1 MLLMSATTD
10 AVPVDPTTSSPSA
23 GLAVPL
29 GSTPV
34 VASSEAPAPTDLAV
48 PLGLTPV
55 VASSEA
61 PAPTGL
67 AFAVALTNFEGPFDL
82 LLTLIGRHKLDVTE
96 IALAKVTDDFIAY
109 LRGVGGELDLDTT
122 SQFLV
127 VAATLLDLKA
137 ARLLPTGDVEDE
149 EDIALLEA
157 RDLLFARLLQYRA
170 YKEVA
175 ALLAARL
182 ATEAHRHPRT
192 VGPDERFAGL
202 LPEVLLGLGPHE
214 FARLAGRALAPK
226 PPPPTVGLAHLHT
239 AQVSVRAQATIIA
252 SRLQRLGHATFRA
265 LVADCDTTV
274 LVVGRFLAVLEL
286 YREGVVMFDQVS
298 PLGELHLRWTG
309 PTSTDIDGDGN
320 ADLGFDP
327 DRLELDEAA
336 VIDIHRAPR
345 VSEPTNGSR
354 P

>member
-1 MLLMSATTD
+1 MSASTD
-10 AVPVDPTTSSPSA
+10 AAPADPATTSPSA
-23 GLAVPL
+23 GRALSN
-29 GSTPV
+29 GST
-34 VASSEAPAPTDLAV
+34 SAV
-48 PLGLTPV
+48 GSGDAHP
-55 VASSEA
+55 S
-61 PAPTGL
+61 TGL
-67 AFAVALTNFEGPFDL
+67 AFSVALTNFEGPFDL

-109 LRGVGGELDLDTT
+109 LRREGGELDLETT

-149 EDIALLEA
+149 DDIALLEA

-175 ALLAARL
+175 ALFAARM
-182 ATEAHRHPRT
+182 AAEARRHPRA
-192 VGPDERFAGL
+192 VGPDERFIGL

-214 FARLAGRALAPK
+214 FARLAGRALAPRPA
-226 PPPPTVGLAHLHT
+226 PPSIGLAHLHG
-239 AQVSVRAQATIIA
+239 AQVSVREQATVVA
-252 SRLQRLGHATFRA
+252 MRLQRLGHATFRA

-274 LVVGRFLAVLEL
+274 LVVARFLAVLEL

-298 PLGELHLRWTG
+298 PLGELQLRWIG
-309 PTSTDIDGDGN
+309 PTATDRDGDGDS
-320 ADLGFDP
+320 DLGFDP
-327 DRLELDEAA
+327 DGLELEEAA
-336 VIDIHRAPR
+336 VIDIRRGTRHGA
-345 VSEPTNGSR
+345 PTNGSG

>member
-1 MLLMSATTD
+1 MSATTD
-10 AVPVDPTTSSPSA
+10 AASADAATSSPSA
-23 GLAVPL
+23 GLA
-29 GSTPV
+29 
-34 VASSEAPAPTDLAV
+34 
-48 PLGLTPV
+48 
-55 VASSEA
+55 
-61 PAPTGL
+61 
-67 AFAVALTNFEGPFDL
+67 FAVELTNFEGPFDL

-109 LRGVGGELDLDTT
+109 LRREGGELDLETT

-175 ALLAARL
+175 ALFAARM
-182 ATEAHRHPRT
+182 ANEARRHPRA
-192 VGPDERFAGL
+192 VGPDERFTGL

-226 PPPPTVGLAHLHT
+226 PPPPTVGLAHLHA
-239 AQVSVRAQATIIA
+239 AQVSVREQATVIA
-252 SRLQRLGHATFRA
+252 GRLQRLGHATFRA
-265 LVADCDTTV
+265 LIADCDTTV

-309 PTSTDIDGDGN
+309 PTVADGEIDGAG
-320 ADLGFDP
+320 DLGFDP
-327 DRLELDEAA
+327 DQLDVDEAD
-336 VIDIHRAPR
+336 VIDIHRASR
-345 VSEPTNGSR
+345 VTEPSGGRR

>member
-1 MLLMSATTD
+1 MLLMTATTD
-10 AVPVDPTTSSPSA
+10 PAPADPATPSPSA
-23 GLAVPL
+23 
-29 GSTPV
+29 
-34 VASSEAPAPTDLAV
+34 
-48 PLGLTPV
+48 
-55 VASSEA
+55 
-61 PAPTGL
+61 GL

-109 LRGVGGELDLDTT
+109 LRRGGGELDLETT
-122 SQFLV
+122 SQFVV

-149 EDIALLEA
+149 DDIAVLEA

-175 ALLAARL
+175 ALLAARM
-182 ATEAHRHPRT
+182 ADEARRYPRA
-192 VGPDERFAGL
+192 VGPDERFTGL

-214 FARLAGRALAPK
+214 FARLAGRALAPR
-226 PPPPTVGLAHLHT
+226 PAPPTVGLAHLHA
-239 AQVSVRAQATIIA
+239 AQVSVREQATVIA
-252 SRLQRLGHATFRA
+252 TRLQRLGHATFRA

-286 YREGVVMFDQVS
+286 YREGVIMFDQVS

-309 PTSTDIDGDGN
+309 PSASDHDVDGGL
-320 ADLGFDP
+320 DLGFDP
-327 DRLELDEAA
+327 DRLELEEAA
-336 VIDIHRAPR
+336 VIDIHQGARLG
-345 VSEPTNGSR
+345 EHTNGSR
-354 P
+354 G

>member
-1 MLLMSATTD
+1 
-10 AVPVDPTTSSPSA
+10 
-23 GLAVPL
+23 
-29 GSTPV
+29 
-34 VASSEAPAPTDLAV
+34 
-48 PLGLTPV
+48 
-55 VASSEA
+55 
-61 PAPTGL
+61 
-67 AFAVALTNFEGPFDL
+67 
-82 LLTLIGRHKLDVTE
+82 
-96 IALAKVTDDFIAY
+96 
-109 LRGVGGELDLDTT
+109 VGGELDLDTT

-175 ALLAARL
+175 ALLATRM
-182 ATEAHRHPRT
+182 ATEARRHPRT

-202 LPEVLLGLGPHE
+202 LPEVLLGLGPYE

-226 PPPPTVGLAHLHT
+226 PPPPTVGLAHLHS
-239 AQVSVRAQATIIA
+239 AQVSVREQATILA
-252 SRLQRLGHATFRA
+252 SRLQRLGHATFRS

-309 PTSTDIDGDGN
+309 PSATDTAADGES
-320 ADLGFDP
+320 DLGFDP

-345 VSEPTNGSR
+345 ASEPINGSR

>member
-1 MLLMSATTD
+1 VTRL
-10 AVPVDPTTSSPSA
+10 AVAPSA
-23 GLAVPL
+23 GRNATGLRLARETADVMTVP
-29 GSTPV
+29 T
-34 VASSEAPAPTDLAV
+34 ETAPADPSVPTAHAESV
-48 PLGLTPV
+48 
-55 VASSEA
+55 
-61 PAPTGL
+61 GL

-96 IALAKVTDDFIAY
+96 IALAKVTDDFVAY
-109 LRGVGGELDLDTT
+109 LRRDGGELDLDTT
-122 SQFLV
+122 SQFVV

-175 ALLAARL
+175 ALLADRMALQAR
-182 ATEAHRHPRT
+182 RYPRT
-192 VGPDERFAGL
+192 VGPDERFVGL

-214 FARLAGRALAPK
+214 FARLAGRALAPR
-226 PPPPTVGLAHLHT
+226 PAPPTVGLAHLHV
-239 AQVSVRAQATIIA
+239 AQVSVREQATVIA
-252 SRLQRLGHATFRA
+252 TRLQRLGHATFRA

-274 LVVGRFLAVLEL
+274 LVIGRFLAVLEL
-286 YREGVVMFDQVS
+286 FREGVLMFDQVS
-298 PLGELHLRWTG
+298 PLGELHIRWIG
-309 PTSTDIDGDGN
+309 PAATDDDIEGN

-327 DRLELDEAA
+327 DRFDVDDAE
-336 VIDIHRAPR
+336 VIDIHRGSR
-345 VSEPTNGSR
+345 QGEPTTVSQ

>member
-1 MLLMSATTD
+1 MSATTE
-10 AVPVDPTTSSPSA
+10 V
-23 GLAVPL
+23 
-29 GSTPV
+29 
-34 VASSEAPAPTDLAV
+34 APADAQ
-48 PLGLTPV
+48 
-55 VASSEA
+55 
-61 PAPTGL
+61 PAGL

-96 IALAKVTDDFIAY
+96 IALAKVTDDFISY
-109 LRGVGGELDLDTT
+109 LRRAGGDLDLDTT

-175 ALLAARL
+175 AVLAARM
-182 ATEAHRHPRT
+182 AAEARRHPRT
-192 VGPDERFAGL
+192 TGPDERFTGL

-214 FARLAGRALAPK
+214 FARLAGRALAPR
-226 PPPPTVGLAHLHT
+226 PPPPTVGLAHLHV
-239 AQVSVRAQATIIA
+239 AQVSVREQATLIA
-252 SRLQRLGHATFRA
+252 QRLQRVGQATFRA
-265 LVADCDTTV
+265 LIADCDTTV

-309 PTSTDIDGDGN
+309 PSAEEEMVGGGS
-320 ADLGFDP
+320 DLGFDP
-327 DRLELDEAA
+327 DRVWLENDEAA
-336 VIDIHRAPR
+336 DVIDIHRPGR
-345 VSEPTNGSR
+345 PHVPENGD
-354 P
+354 PA